1 MEWKAVDDG
10 ATIGRTGFANGTIL
24 RDEQLEGTAR
34 ITLEELQEEG
44 SFTITASL
52 SGWFDHAHTVTA
64 RGRARQEFEEMKS
77 ELTPL
82 VDSIPFLSDPESEHK
97 IVEVTSLVRR
107 FMERFA

>member
-24 RDEQLEGTAR
+24 RDEQLDSAAR
-34 ITLEELQEEG
+34 ITLEEMQDDG
-44 SFTITASL
+44 HFTITASL
-52 SGWFDHAHTVTA
+52 SGWFDHAHTVAA
-64 RGRARQEFEEMKS
+64 RGLARQEFEEMKN

-82 VDSIPFLSDPESEHK
+82 VSSIPLLSDPESEHK

-107 FMERFA
+107 FVERFS